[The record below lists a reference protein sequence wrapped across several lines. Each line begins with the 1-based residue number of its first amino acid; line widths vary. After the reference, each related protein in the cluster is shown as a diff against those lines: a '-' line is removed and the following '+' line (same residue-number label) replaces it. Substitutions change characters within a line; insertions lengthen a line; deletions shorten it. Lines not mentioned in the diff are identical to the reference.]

1 MSNNLQSL
9 SHLAVP
15 SHPGRPRS
23 TTSNLSDGDHATP
36 PIYPYPSGFVPD
48 ALGGESHPMNLQT
61 SMGHGMNTLN
71 GRTDHASSVD
81 SLSLS
86 MYRSDQHG
94 EPWNPMRV
102 AYSDPAADRSSFPG
116 SNMKFGPYRQPQMSD
131 IESVVGPRSDSGY
144 FTHAAPHSVISNEPE
159 RVDQDLPS
167 GMFEMPN
174 LNVSSATSE
183 STEYVPAPSDQASVY
198 SGRSQ
203 NQSKSIYVCSK
214 CKEVCKCPSDY
225 KYVPIQVYSI
235 VFAHSRLQE
244 AYA

>member
-1 MSNNLQSL
+1 MSNNLQGL

-15 SHPGRPRS
+15 SPPGRTRS
-23 TTSNLSDGDHATP
+23 TMSSPSDADHATP
-36 PIYPYPSGFVPD
+36 SIYSYPSGFAPN
-48 ALGGESHPMNLQT
+48 APGGESHPINLQT
-61 SMGHGMNTLN
+61 STGRGMNTLN
-71 GRTDHASSVD
+71 GRPDHASSIG

-86 MYRSDQHG
+86 MYSSDQHG

-102 AYSDPAADRSSFPG
+102 TYDHNPAADRSSFPG
-116 SNMKFGPYRQPQMSD
+116 PNIKFGSYRQQQIPD

-159 RVDQDLPS
+159 RVDQELPP

-183 STEYVPAPSDQASVY
+183 STEYIPPPSDQASVY

-214 CKEVCKCPSDY
+214 CKEVSKCPSDY
-225 KYVPIQVYSI
+225 KYVQT
-235 VFAHSRLQE
+235 
-244 AYA
+244 